1 METIS
6 RPICGSAQS
15 MGPAQD
21 QLRCEPGTMLGLVIH
36 CNPRSWV
43 IFLTRTFGLRLR
55 CEMGMEGAG
64 CWLGWR
70 YPRMQM
76 GEAVLGRKKT
86 SDTRNLFIALRITDQ
101 VQVVGASGLGI
112 SASSLICERLPS
124 LSFWKKLCGY
134 GFMDEVQ
141 KAFYRLE
148 FRVAFSEK
156 KGTEFQDWF
165 VKLASYA
172 FGSDFEAIRSDG
184 REGDHKC
191 DGRLVS
197 TDTIFQ
203 CYAPDQ
209 LRTAQLNKKIREDFL
224 GAVAHWDDMREWVL
238 VHNHSRGLSALS
250 AKLLDELRKQYPTI
264 TIEVWAKTQLEKL
277 VDPLDL
283 SALQS
288 IFGYAPN
295 KMGMETLIMEDLK
308 PVIDRLQ
315 KIDPSPSQVSLIPP
329 SVKKLE
335 KNALSADVE
344 GLLKLGRRKEAL
356 VETYFRKNPRPDL
369 GERIAEEFRR
379 RYGQLKENGKS
390 PDEIFAHLQQYAG
403 SGVNPKQQGA
413 ALAVLSYFFERCDIF
428 EDPVDVTDAQ

>member
-15 MGPAQD
+15 MGPAQN

-76 GEAVLGRKKT
+76 GEAVLDRKKT
-86 SDTRNLFIALRITDQ
+86 SHTRNLFIALRIPDQ
-101 VQVVGASGLGI
+101 VQVVGVSGLGI
-112 SASSLICERLPS
+112 SAPSLICERLPS

-141 KAFYRLE
+141 KVVYQLR
-148 FRVAFSEK
+148 FRVAFLKK

-165 VKLASYA
+165 VELAAHA
-172 FGSDFEAIRSDG
+172 FGPDFEAVRPYG
-184 REGDHKC
+184 RKGDHKC
-191 DGRLVS
+191 DGRRVS
-197 TDTIFQ
+197 TGTIFQ
-203 CYAPDQ
+203 CYAPYHMTEQ
-209 LRTAQLNKKIREDFL
+209 KLNKKIKEDFQ
-224 GAVAHWDDMREWVL
+224 GAVAHWSNMKEWVL
-238 VHNHSRGLSALS
+238 VHNEARGLPPSSIELF
-250 AKLLDELRKQYPTI
+250 DQLRKEYPRI
-264 TIEVWAKTQLEKL
+264 TIEAWTEPTLQKL
-277 VDPLDL
+277 VNDLDL
-283 SALQS
+283 PALQN
-288 IFGYAPN
+288 IFGFAPSR
-295 KMGMETLIMEDLK
+295 MEVETLIMEDLK
-308 PVIDRLQ
+308 PVIDLLHQ
-315 KIDPSPSQVSLIPP
+315 KEPSPDQLSLTPP
-329 SVKKLE
+329 SAEKLQ
-335 KNALSADVE
+335 KNALSADVA

-379 RYGQLKENGKS
+379 RYGQLKESGKS